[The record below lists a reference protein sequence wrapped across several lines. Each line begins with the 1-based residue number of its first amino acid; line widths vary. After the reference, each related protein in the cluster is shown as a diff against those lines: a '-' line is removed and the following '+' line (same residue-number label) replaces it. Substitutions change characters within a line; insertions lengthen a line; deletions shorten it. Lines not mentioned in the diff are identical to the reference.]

1 MRLWIAGVVVVSLML
16 VGGCCAP
23 CHRLG
28 CGLHHH
34 YAGPGA
40 VYGEEPGVVQY
51 HPGPLSW
58 LWRLLGIGRGYSCG
72 DCGPRYWGD
81 WGGDIAGCESCD
93 DYGNWTGMP
102 AVGPRVVV
110 QVLVVEALTV
120 RNANLQKLKKSR
132 AVGQSRCKDNPPW
145 RPSRTKNRP
154 PGGDGW

>member
-58 LWRLLGIGRGYSCG
+58 LWRLLGIGRGYPCD

-110 QVLVVEALTV
+110 SPSSSSGGGSVDCPECQSSKAQEVSSGGSKPSQGQPTV
-120 RNANLQKLKKSR
+120 AAKSDEKQTTR
-132 AVGQSRCKDNPPW
+132 R
-145 RPSRTKNRP
+145 
-154 PGGDGW
+154 